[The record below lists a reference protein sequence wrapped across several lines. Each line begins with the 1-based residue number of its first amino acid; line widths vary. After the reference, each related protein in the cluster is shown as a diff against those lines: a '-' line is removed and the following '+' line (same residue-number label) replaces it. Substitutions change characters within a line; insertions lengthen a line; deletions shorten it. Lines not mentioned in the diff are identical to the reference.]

1 MIGFIKN
8 TLSILNIGS
17 LILVFVW
24 GILGA
29 IHEIIGPAKFEK
41 ILYAINVSLSF
52 KIFCRIGY
60 VLVVVLIVTYFL
72 KKRI

>member
-1 MIGFIKN
+1 MIGFVKN
-8 TLSILNIGS
+8 VLSVLHMGT

-24 GILGA
+24 GLLGA
-29 IHEIIGPAKFEK
+29 IHEIIGPAKFES
-41 ILYAINVSLSF
+41 ILYAIDVSLSF